1 MRSKDFRIHPHLAEK
16 RGTLLLKGTF
26 GHTVELLSFV
36 CLKVHSEGEIA
47 DCPVAVRGVQ
57 DTNGAGI
64 RGREASFL
72 AWRGDHYL
80 STLVF
85 GRGAH

>member
-1 MRSKDFRIHPHLAEK
+1 MSDRKNKLFGCARAVLVPTRGEGLIHFRDA
-16 RGTLLLKGTF
+16 
-26 GHTVELLSFV
+26 FV